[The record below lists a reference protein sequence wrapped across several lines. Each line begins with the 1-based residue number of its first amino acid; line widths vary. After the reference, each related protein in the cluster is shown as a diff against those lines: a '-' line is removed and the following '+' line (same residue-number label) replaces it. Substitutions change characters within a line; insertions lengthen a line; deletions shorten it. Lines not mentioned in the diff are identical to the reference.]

1 MIRIVPACMFLSLAL
16 AASGPA
22 AAITRTYY
30 LAAEETLWDYAPSY
44 PINPMHNGKFTADE
58 KVFVAGDQRTRIG
71 HRYYKARYVEY
82 TDASFTTP
90 KARPPEWQHLGLLG
104 PVLRANVGDT
114 LKVVLKN
121 KTKRMPVSLHPH
133 GLLYH
138 KDSEGVPYADGSAG
152 QDKGDDIVPPGGVY
166 TYTWEVPE
174 RAGPG
179 PGDPSSIV
187 WLYHSHVNEVV
198 DTNTGLVGPI
208 IVSRPGELKDDGHL
222 KGIDREFVV
231 LFAVFDENK
240 SFYLDKNIAAFAPA
254 AARRTEDP
262 EFMESNRKHSMNGY
276 LYSNLPGLT
285 MKEGENV
292 RWYQLA
298 LGTEV
303 DLHTPHWHGNTLM
316 EAGRRLDVLNLL
328 PGTHLTV
335 DMQPDNPGIWMYHCH
350 VNDHID
356 AGMMAHYTVLPR
368 HP

>member
-1 MIRIVPACMFLSLAL
+1 M
-16 AASGPA
+16 
-22 AAITRTYY
+22 
-30 LAAEETLWDYAPSY
+30 
-44 PINPMHNGKFTADE
+44 
-58 KVFVAGDQRTRIG
+58 
-71 HRYYKARYVEY
+71 
-82 TDASFTTP
+82 
-90 KARPPEWQHLGLLG
+90 
-104 PVLRANVGDT
+104 
-114 LKVVLKN
+114 
-121 KTKRMPVSLHPH
+121 
-133 GLLYH
+133 
-138 KDSEGVPYADGSAG
+138 
-152 QDKGDDIVPPGGVY
+152 
-166 TYTWEVPE
+166 
-174 RAGPG
+174 
-179 PGDPSSIV
+179 
-187 WLYHSHVNEVV
+187 V

-356 AGMMAHYTVLPR
+356 AGMMAHYTVLPAIPEPIGGTEPAWLR
-368 HP
+368 EPQRG